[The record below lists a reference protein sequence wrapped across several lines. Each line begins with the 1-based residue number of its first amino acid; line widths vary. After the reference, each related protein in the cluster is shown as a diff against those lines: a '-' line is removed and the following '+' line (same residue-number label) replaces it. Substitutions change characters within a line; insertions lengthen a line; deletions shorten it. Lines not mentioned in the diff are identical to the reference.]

1 MPTTNPLARTLS
13 IFGPAGTMRARIL
26 LCLVLAVVPLTA
38 LSLYLAVDE
47 RREEDARARLEEQS
61 IVGVVRTDL
70 DRLFQ
75 LSRNLVASMSR
86 EKTDAEMCGYL
97 GLLRQ
102 SFPEFFNIGIF
113 DLHSDGVGGT
123 FVCGAIRPAKN
134 SFYLSPE
141 EARLVAGIHRQG
153 EIVVTPIRGNVVD
166 GRPVIP
172 VAGLAR
178 VLPDGTRRLVVA
190 SIDLAWLSR
199 QVNQVPIPSK
209 AVLLILDRH
218 GVIAAREPPSTSY
231 APGKPAPDF
240 ERGLPSRGDFD
251 GEVIGEY
258 GISRFYTLARV
269 GAADG
274 LVVVL
279 KIRSAEV
286 YRRSRQRLTAHLIG
300 LFAVAAL
307 VFGATW
313 ISTDRYVARP
323 LARLTSVAGQLAS
336 GNLSERSGL
345 EYQGEIGRLA
355 HSFDLMAASVQREE
369 THSAEMLQALRALT
383 AQIECAREEERTRIA
398 REIHDELGQQLTAMR
413 FDLIDMKTRLRERPT
428 QSSQLDAAL
437 CERAAELTG
446 LVDPTIGSVRRIAT
460 ELRPRILDT
469 FGPIAAIEWLAS
481 DFEKRTHIRCIYE
494 GPAELKTGPGLATT
508 LFRIC
513 QESLTNAA
521 RHSQATEVRIRLT
534 ADDDWITLEVRDD
547 GCGLAGGTLQ
557 PSNSLGVMGMR
568 ERARM
573 AGGDLEI
580 CGEPGMGTTVSARI
594 PAAAERSRS

>member
-1 MPTTNPLARTLS
+1 M
-13 IFGPAGTMRARIL
+13 
-26 LCLVLAVVPLTA
+26 
-38 LSLYLAVDE
+38 
-47 RREEDARARLEEQS
+47 
-61 IVGVVRTDL
+61 
-70 DRLFQ
+70 
-75 LSRNLVASMSR
+75 
-86 EKTDAEMCGYL
+86 
-97 GLLRQ
+97 
-102 SFPEFFNIGIF
+102 
-113 DLHSDGVGGT
+113 
-123 FVCGAIRPAKN
+123 
-134 SFYLSPE
+134 
-141 EARLVAGIHRQG
+141 AGIHRQG

-313 ISTDRYVARP
+313 ISADRYVARP

-428 QSSQLDAAL
+428 QSFAARCGAL
-437 CERAAELTG
+437 REGRGTDRTGRSHHRQRAPHCHRVASAHPRHLRSHRRHRMAGER
-446 LVDPTIGSVRRIAT
+446 
-460 ELRPRILDT
+460 
-469 FGPIAAIEWLAS
+469 
-481 DFEKRTHIRCIYE
+481 FEKRTHIRCIYE

-508 LFRIC
+508 LFRIR